1 MFDPVKKLSVSE
13 TIIVQVKDLILQEKL
28 KPGQK
33 LPSERDLA
41 DQLGVGRSSVREATS
56 AMVALGIVEI
66 RPGDGA
72 YIRSDFPRSM
82 LESLDWSS
90 LLLNGRSNDLVEA
103 RVIVER
109 ATARL
114 AAQRATHEDR
124 KRLGDIVA
132 KMEAAD
138 SLDDY
143 INLDLNF
150 HVTLAQASQNHVLRD
165 IIASI
170 QRLIRGSMVQVLQS
184 KEMLTLSMQHHR
196 DLYEAINR
204 GDAAEAEALM
214 VAHLRKDA
222 DFFAKSK

>member
-1 MFDPVKKLSVSE
+1 MFDPVKKFSVSE

-114 AAQRATHEDR
+114 AAQRATPEDR
-124 KRLGDIVA
+124 QRLGDIVTQ
-132 KMEAAD
+132 MEAAD
-138 SLDDY
+138 TLIDY
-143 INLDLNF
+143 INLDLKF

-165 IIASI
+165 IIGSV

-184 KEMLTLSMQHHR
+184 QELLTLSMQHHR
-196 DLYEAINR
+196 ELYEAVNR
-204 GDAAEAEALM
+204 GDAAGAEALM

-222 DFFAKSK
+222 DFFAKSM